1 MASKS
6 PWQAFADWFRPRRA
20 APVKTRKATTP
31 STSSHP
37 YRAVSIVVGKNACA
51 AAHRFKGMRFLSRQ
65 APRLPLPTCDAAQ
78 CDCRFRHH
86 ADRRAGPR
94 RRGEQGM
101 MQPLWQGTERR
112 RAGGRRADDV

>member
-6 PWQAFADWFRPRRA
+6 PWRAFADWFKPRPPASAKPRGA
-20 APVKTRKATTP
+20 AAGGA
-31 STSSHP
+31 SNP
-37 YRAVSIVVGKNACA
+37 YRAVSILPGKNACE
-51 AAHRFKGMRFLSRQ
+51 AAHRFKGLRFLSRQ

-94 RRGEQGM
+94 RRNEQGM
-101 MQPLWQGTERR
+101 MQPLWQGAERR
-112 RAGGRRADDV
+112 RAGGRRADDF